1 MDSGKKEKMGYS
13 INVDVGG
20 TFMDFFVSK
29 DSEYIIAKTPTTHYE
44 LKVGFMKGIEECAD
58 KYGMTVE
65 DFLKE
70 TDVIKYSTTIGTNAL
85 IERNGPK
92 LGLITTRGFEDTIF
106 IGRGRQWAD
115 GLPESDV
122 QNVARIDKP
131 VPLIPR
137 RLVVGVRERVDYK
150 GREVMAISEEDV
162 LEKVRYLVDNG
173 VRGFV
178 VSLLWSFM
186 NPAHE
191 RRIKEIVEEEYPEI
205 YLGNMPVILSSEI
218 SPKEGEYVRTM
229 SAIVNAYMHVQFV
242 EQLSILT
249 SSLIDEGYKKP
260 VLLVDNSGGCG
271 KAARTIAVSTH
282 NSSPVAGLCGASFVG
297 RNFGLP
303 NIVYTDVGG
312 TSFDI
317 GVIAEGTIRYYDL
330 YPTVDRWRTQVTTIK
345 TSSIGAGGGSIAWLN
360 PLLGNRLEVG
370 PKSAGSIPGPACYDL
385 GGEDPTVT
393 DADVVLGYINP
404 DYYLGGKMMLN
415 KEKAL
420 EAMRKIGSLAGW
432 DEVTTALKIKKVV
445 DTKMGQEV
453 FKEVAFKGLEPSE
466 FAIFACGGAGPA
478 HCCGV
483 AAAADMKTCYIP
495 PAAPVFGA
503 FGASTLDIVHKYEKS
518 HHLRFFDYATA
529 TYSADYD
536 GFNSIVSELKTKA
549 VKDIILEG
557 FSEEQAVF
565 KLELEMRYGAQ
576 WRYTHIE
583 SPVLTL
589 NSRKDVEAICTFF
602 TEEFGRLYGAEAA
615 FPEAGIEVETFR
627 LYVTCKLPHF
637 SVTGFDVKDEQP
649 SAEALK
655 EQKPCYWEAKGAFE
669 TSPVYDWDLLRP
681 GNRLEGP
688 AIIEAKVTTVV
699 VEPGWSF
706 RMDEYGNGVFKK
718 QI

>member
-1 MDSGKKEKMGYS
+1 MGFS

-20 TFMDFFVSK
+20 TFMDFFVSRES
-29 DSEYIIAKTPTTHYE
+29 DFIITKTPTTHYE
-44 LKVGFMKGIEECAD
+44 LKVGFMKGLEECAD
-58 KYGMTVE
+58 KFGVTTG

-115 GLPESDV
+115 GLPEADV
-122 QNVARIDKP
+122 QNIGRIEKP

-137 RLVVGVRERVDYK
+137 KLVVGVRERVDYK
-150 GREVMAISEEDV
+150 GREVMPLSPDDV
-162 LEKVRYLVDNG
+162 LDKVRYLVDNG

-191 RRIKEIVEEEYPEI
+191 RRIKEIIEEEYPEV

-229 SAIVNAYMHVQFV
+229 SAVVNAYMHLQFT
-242 EQLSILT
+242 EQLSSLVG
-249 SSLIDEGYKKP
+249 SLIDEGYKKP
-260 VLLVDNSGGCG
+260 ILLVDNSGGCA
-271 KAARTIAVSTH
+271 KASRTVAVSTH
-282 NSSPVAGLCGASFVG
+282 NSSPVSGLCGAAFVG
-297 RNFGLP
+297 KDFGLP

-317 GVIAEGTIRYYDL
+317 GVIAEGSVRYYDL
-330 YPTVDRWRTQVTTIK
+330 YPTIDRWRTQVTTIK
-345 TSSIGAGGGSIAWLN
+345 TTSIGAGGGSIAWLN
-360 PLLGNRLEVG
+360 PLLGDRLEVG
-370 PKSAGSIPGPACYDL
+370 PKSAGSMPGPACYDL

-404 DYYLGGKMMLN
+404 DYYLGGKMVLN
-415 KEKAL
+415 KDRAL
-420 EAMRKIGSLAGW
+420 EAMRKIGAPAGW
-432 DEVTTALKIKKVV
+432 DEVATALMIKKVV

-453 FKEVAFKGLEPSE
+453 FKEVAFKGYEPSE
-466 FAIFACGGAGPA
+466 FAVFACGGAGPT

-483 AAAADMKTCYIP
+483 AGAADMTTCYVP

-518 HHLRFFDYATA
+518 RHLRFFDYATA
-529 TYSADYD
+529 TYFTEYD
-536 GFNSIVSELKTKA
+536 AFNSVVSELRSQA
-549 VKDIILEG
+549 VKDIVLEG
-557 FSEEQAVF
+557 FSEDQAFF

-576 WRYTHIE
+576 WRYTNIE
-583 SPVLTL
+583 SPVLTVADQT
-589 NSRKDVEAICTFF
+589 SVERICHFF
-602 TEEFGRLYGAEAA
+602 TEEFKRLYGAEAA
-615 FPEAGIEVETFR
+615 FPEAGIEIETFR
-627 LYVTCKLPHF
+627 LFVTLKLAHF
-637 SVTGFDVKDEQP
+637 PVSESVKDEEVP
-649 SAEALK
+649 SPDALK
-655 EQKPCYWEAKGAFE
+655 EEKGCYWEARGGFE
-669 TSPVYDWDLLRP
+669 NTAVYDWDLLRP
-681 GNRLEGP
+681 GNRINGP
-688 AIIEAKVTTVV
+688 AIIEAKTTTVV

-706 RMDEYGNGVFKK
+706 MMDPYGNGVLRKEGF
-718 QI
+718 

>member
-1 MDSGKKEKMGYS
+1 MGYS

-20 TFMDFFVSK
+20 TFMDFFVSRE
-29 DSEYIIAKTPTTHYE
+29 SNFIITKTPTTHYE
-44 LKVGFMKGIEECAD
+44 LKVGFMKGLEECAD
-58 KYGMTVE
+58 KLGVTCG

-115 GLPESDV
+115 GLPEADV
-122 QNVARIDKP
+122 QDIGRIEKP
-131 VPLIPR
+131 LPLIPR
-137 RLVVGVRERVDYK
+137 KLVVGVRERVDYK
-150 GREVMAISEEDV
+150 GREVMPLSRDDV
-162 LEKVRYLVDNG
+162 LDKVRYLVDNG

-191 RRIKEIVEEEYPEI
+191 RRIKEVIEEEYPEV

-229 SAIVNAYMHVQFV
+229 SAVVNAYMHLQFA
-242 EQLSILT
+242 EQLSTLVG
-249 SSLIDEGYKKP
+249 SLMDEGYKKP
-260 VLLVDNSGGCG
+260 ILLVDNSGGCAKG
-271 KAARTIAVSTH
+271 ARTIALSTH
-282 NSSPVAGLCGASFVG
+282 NSSPVSGLCGAASMG
-297 RNFGLP
+297 RDFSLP

-317 GVIAEGTIRYYDL
+317 GVIAEGSIRYYDL
-330 YPTVDRWRTQVTTIK
+330 YPTIDRWRTQATTIK
-345 TSSIGAGGGSIAWLN
+345 TTSIGAGGGSTAWLN
-360 PLLGNRLEVG
+360 PLLGDRLEVG
-370 PKSAGSIPGPACYDL
+370 PKSAGSMPGPACYDL

-404 DYYLGGKMMLN
+404 DFYLGGKMMLN

-420 EAMRKIGSLAGW
+420 EAIRRIGIPAGW
-432 DEVTTALKIKKVV
+432 DEVTTALMIKKVV

-453 FKEVAFKGLEPSE
+453 FKEVAFKGYEPSE
-466 FAIFACGGAGPA
+466 FAIFACGGAGPT

-483 AAAADMKTCYIP
+483 AAAADMKSCYIP

-529 TYSADYD
+529 TYFTEYD
-536 GFNSIVSELKTKA
+536 RFNSIVSELRSQA
-549 VKDIILEG
+549 VKDIVLEG
-557 FSEEQAVF
+557 FSEEEAVF

-583 SPVLTL
+583 SPVLNVL
-589 NSRKDVEAICTFF
+589 SQKDVEKICYFF
-602 TEEFGRLYGAEAA
+602 TEEFKRLYGAEAA
-615 FPEAGIEVETFR
+615 FPEGGIEVETFR
-627 LYVTCKLPHF
+627 LFVKLKLAHF
-637 SVTGFDVKDEQP
+637 AVAGAGEEDKALSPQ
-649 SAEALK
+649 ALK
-655 EQKPCYWEAKGAFE
+655 EEKDCYWEAKGGFE
-669 TSPVYDWDLLRP
+669 KTPVYDWDLLRP
-681 GNRLEGP
+681 GNCAEGP
-688 AIIEAKVTTVV
+688 AIIEAKTTTVV

-706 RMDEYGNGVFKK
+706 RMDAYGNGVLTKEG
-718 QI
+718 